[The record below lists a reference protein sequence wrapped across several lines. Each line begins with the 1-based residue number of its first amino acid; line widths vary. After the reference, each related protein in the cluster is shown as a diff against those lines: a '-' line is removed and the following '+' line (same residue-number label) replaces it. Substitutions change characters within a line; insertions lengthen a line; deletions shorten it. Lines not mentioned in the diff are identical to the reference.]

1 MTELQP
7 NSRKQQAKILRVF
20 RKVHRITGALLFVFF
35 FVIAVTGLLLGWK
48 KNSGGYL
55 MAKSYKGSSLNTA
68 DWIPVHH
75 LKQNAIA
82 ALQSLDASLD
92 TTIDRIDIRPDKGM
106 AKVLFTD
113 HFTGFQ
119 MDMATG
125 EVIHV
130 EKRRADFI
138 ENLHDGSAVDRYF
151 GWDSRVFKLIYTSI
165 MGLALIIFTITGFWL
180 WYGPIHMRKQ
190 ARGG

>member
-1 MTELQP
+1 MSESQP
-7 NSRKQQAKILRVF
+7 NSRKQQAKVLRVF
-20 RKVHRITGALLFVFF
+20 RKVHRVTGALLFVFF
-35 FVIAVTGLLLGWK
+35 FIIAVTGLLLGWK

-55 MAKSYKGSSLNTA
+55 LAKSQKGSSVNSVN
-68 DWIPVHH
+68 WMPVHN

-82 ALQSLDASLD
+82 ALQSLDATLD
-92 TTIDRIDIRPDKGM
+92 TTVDRIDYRPEKGI

-113 HFTGFQ
+113 HFTALQ
-119 MDMATG
+119 MDVTTG
-125 EVIHV
+125 DVLQV

-138 ENLHDGSAVDRYF
+138 EKLHDGSAVDLYL
-151 GWDSRVFKLIYTSI
+151 GWDSGTFKLIYTTI

-190 ARGG
+190 ARGA